1 MGRVIALLAVA
12 LLAVV
17 LASVGPQVPS
27 SGPSYVTDA
36 AATAG
41 PITNLPAQPGAL
53 FYGPPSGATAY
64 AHPGALVVA
73 GSDNYRAPAFQEV
86 SAKGGSVL
94 IYLDAVIDNP
104 YGRYAHM
111 LNMASVCGPA
121 TSRWPGNFRA
131 NSYGYLNDFRV
142 GSVLQEKLRC
152 VLEKMVA
159 ENPYMAGWFADDI
172 GSRSWFPGI
181 DWSTFPDQAAYRA
194 GAIALTKTFRS
205 VADEHGLVFIV
216 NGTWSADDGGGYPD
230 IAKSGN
236 ALADGGFAEH
246 HDGEIDYFG
255 PYGCSSQWAAASPV
269 TRGKAINFA
278 VANTLAGRNEY
289 IDSGCYAYVSQE
301 PDYDGVPPWGEFH
314 PTGLPSHVAG

>member
-1 MGRVIALLAVA
+1 VGRVIAV
-12 LLAVV
+12 LAVV
-17 LASVGPQVPS
+17 LVCFSLPVPPS
-27 SGPSYVTDA
+27 SYTSHVTDG
-36 AATAG
+36 AATG
-41 PITNLPAQPGAL
+41 GTITNLPAQPGAL
-53 FYGPPSGATAY
+53 FYGPPSGAAAY

-73 GSDNYRAPAFQEV
+73 GSDNYRARAFQEV

-94 IYLDAVIDNP
+94 IYLDVVIDNP

-111 LNMASVCGPA
+111 LNKASICGPA
-121 TSRWPGNFRA
+121 TSRWPGNYRA

-142 GSVLQEKLRC
+142 GSVLQGKLRC

-159 ENPYMAGWFADDI
+159 ENPFMAGWFADDV
-172 GSRSWFPGI
+172 GSRSWFLGI

-194 GAIALTKTFRS
+194 GAVELTKTFRS

-216 NGTWSADDGGGYPD
+216 NGTWSANDGGGYPD
-230 IAKSGN
+230 VAKSGN

-246 HDGEIDYFG
+246 HDGEIDFFG
-255 PYGCSSQWAAASPV
+255 PYGCSSQWAAESPV
-269 TRGKAINFA
+269 TKGRAINFA
-278 VANTLAGRNEY
+278 VTNTRAGRDEY

-314 PTGLPSHVAG
+314 PTGLLSHVAE